1 MENKEIVSTLN
12 NLIETCK
19 DGQEG
24 FKTAAENVEDSR
36 MKSLFYDLSQQRA
49 RFAGELQQQVRRLGS
64 EPEESGSVAGSMH
77 RGWMNLKTAVTSK
90 DDQAI
95 LNECERGEDSAVE
108 AYKEAMEADL
118 PGDIARTVSS
128 QYDDVKAA
136 HDKVRALRNQARAA
150 TN

>member
-24 FKTAAENVEDSR
+24 FKTAAENVEDSN

-128 QYDDVKAA
+128 QYDDIKAA
-136 HDKVRALRNQARAA
+136 HDQVRALRNQARAA